1 MAESGVKLV
10 DTSNFMLK
18 QTTTNNSSFFSKLSR
33 NDMFYIVIAGLVFIF
48 FYTRYKKSN
57 NVVNH
62 DVNNIFPEKPS
73 IPKRVEYDNVEK
85 KQQKKKEIPHVLKEF
100 YSKTQKA
107 PIVLKP
113 QPYIL

>member
-1 MAESGVKLV
+1 MKSLV
-10 DTSNFMLK
+10 I
-18 QTTTNNSSFFSKLSR
+18 LS
-33 NDMFYIVIAGLVFIF
+33 IIF
-48 FYTRYKKSN
+48 LYHH
-57 NVVNH
+57 VNH

-107 PIVLKP
+107 PIVVKP